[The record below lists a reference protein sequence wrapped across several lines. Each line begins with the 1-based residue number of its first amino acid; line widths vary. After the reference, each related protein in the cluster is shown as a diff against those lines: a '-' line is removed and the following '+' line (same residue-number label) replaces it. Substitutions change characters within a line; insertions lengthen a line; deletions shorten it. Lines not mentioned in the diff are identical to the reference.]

1 MRGEG
6 DHHLYDE
13 DYSDGSGNVQ
23 PYRPQQHQPQHHRL
37 QLEDKK
43 QSRCEGNV
51 EKLQCID
58 CKGHMELKGP

>member
-23 PYRPQQHQPQHHRL
+23 PYQPQQHQPQH
-37 QLEDKK
+37 
-43 QSRCEGNV
+43 QSRCEVNV
-51 EKLQCID
+51 EKLQWID
-58 CKGHMELKGP
+58 CKGHKELKGP